1 MGQLGVVLSGR
12 LKCRCDSFGRI
23 YRIGWLSLSDK
34 DTGSAE
40 AIATR
45 LTRLLS
51 DSLAA
56 LGDTGWRAASASGS
70 PSRRR

>member
-1 MGQLGVVLSGR
+1 LASLIVDGR
-12 LKCRCDSFGRI
+12 LVAEDA
-23 YRIGWLSLSDK
+23 
-34 DTGSAE
+34 GSAE

-56 LGDTGWRAASASGS
+56 LGDKKPGSTGSNRQKHPLRRGRSAE
-70 PSRRR
+70 PANI